1 MLVLQVGGGPD
12 LGEKP
17 LGADD
22 GGELRF
28 EDLDGDPAIVL
39 EVLGGH
45 AAGAELA
52 LDAVAVGE
60 GEAETIEGG
69 GQGPAITR
77 DPWRQVARL
86 SGA

>member
-1 MLVLQVGGGPD
+1 M
-12 LGEKP
+12 
-17 LGADD
+17 AT
-22 GGELRF
+22 LR
-28 EDLDGDPAIVL
+28 IVL
-39 EVLGGH
+39 EVLGEVHRGH

-69 GQGPAITR
+69 GHGPALTWG
-77 DPWRQVARL
+77 PWRQVASL